1 MKRSRRNRWP
11 VALSAAA
18 LVVAVLGVTPLGEA
32 AGRVAKVVPTALFAK
47 NAAKVDGISA
57 SRTPKAGHLVPLNKQ
72 GRLPGSVIPREISV
86 VLEETGPQGP
96 KGDKGDTGER
106 GPAGPQGA
114 QGSQG
119 ARGEKG
125 DPGAPGQTG
134 PPGSVG
140 PPGPP
145 GPEGARGQAG
155 PAGSAGAVGPQ
166 GPAGP
171 QGAAGPAG
179 PQGAAGPAGAP
190 GSALA
195 YARVTADGKL
205 DAANSKN
212 VALVSSVS
220 LGAKAR
226 LFCFYLRDLPI
237 SNAVATPNSDGSNSP
252 ILTSSVLSAGAPLA
266 AQCGANDD
274 AAVVYR
280 TIGDPGSWAFYV
292 AFN

>member
-1 MKRSRRNRWP
+1 MKRSRSNQWP

-18 LVVAVLGVTPLGEA
+18 LAVAVLGVTPLGEA
-32 AGRVAKVVPTALFAK
+32 AGRVAKIVPTALFAK
-47 NAAKVDGISA
+47 NADKVDGISA

-86 VLEETGPQGP
+86 VLEQTGPQGP

-106 GPAGPQGA
+106 GPAGAQGA
-114 QGSQG
+114 QGSLGQQG
-119 ARGEKG
+119 SRGEKG

-134 PPGSVG
+134 PPGSAG
-140 PPGPP
+140 PPGPQ
-145 GPEGARGQAG
+145 GPEGVGGPAG
-155 PAGSAGAVGPQ
+155 PAGAAGAAGAAGSQ

-171 QGAAGPAG
+171 QGT
-179 PQGAAGPAGAP
+179 AGPAGAP

-212 VALVSSVS
+212 VALVSSVA

-226 LFCFYLRDLPI
+226 LFCFYLRNLAI

-252 ILTSSVLSAGAPLA
+252 ILTSSVLSTGAPLA

-280 TIGDPGSWAFYV
+280 TLGDAGSWAFYV